1 MIKYLATRSKEVF
14 MAYRQGNRDQQ
25 TLLPPSIEEYVPAD
39 APVRAYDAM
48 IEAMDLAAMGFTLD
62 SRKVGN
68 SQYHPQSMLKLMVYV
83 YSYGVRSSRK
93 LERECH
99 YNLSFIW
106 LTGGLKPDHKTIA
119 EFRRTNKTALQQ
131 VIRQCARICIDL
143 DLIEGN
149 ILFMDG
155 TRLRAN
161 AAIDHSWTTKK
172 CQEALTGL
180 DRRIEQ
186 LLKECE
192 ATDESETDQGSL
204 VHLKQTLSD
213 QSALKSRIEGVMARL
228 QAEGKVSLNTTDQD
242 CVRIHSRQ
250 GSHAGYNGQIVVDDA
265 NGLIVHSDMVVENTD
280 DKQFANQL
288 NQVNVVLDKPCR
300 TACADAGY
308 TDYETLNQVN
318 HDQIDVILPPEQ
330 STLKRNNSP
339 FDKSNFTY
347 DSQNDC
353 FICLEGHRLTGGHW
367 DPKKH
372 SRSYY
377 AGGTVCRTCKHFGRC
392 TTNHLQGRK
401 VRLYDYEQLRTKL
414 ENRYLEPDAQTIFAR
429 RKCRVEHPFGHF
441 KRNLGAGYFLLRG
454 LTGVRAEMAM
464 LAGCFNIR
472 RLITLLGVEGLRMQL
487 KQRALA

>member
-1 MIKYLATRSKEVF
+1 

-39 APVRAYDAM
+39 ATVRAYDAM

-68 SQYHPQSMLKLMVYV
+68 SQYHPQSMLKLMVYG

-143 DLIEGN
+143 DLVEGN

-172 CQEALTGL
+172 CQEVLASL

-192 ATDESETDQGSL
+192 ATDKAEANRGSL
-204 VHLKQTLSD
+204 VHLEQTLAD
-213 QSALKSRIEGVMARL
+213 QSALKSRIEEVMARL
-228 QAEGKVSLNTTDQD
+228 QAEGKASLNTTDED

-250 GSHAGYNGQIVVDDA
+250 GSHAGYNGQVVVDDA
-265 NGLIVHSDMVVENTD
+265 NGLIIHSDVVAENND
-280 DKQFANQL
+280 SKQFTHQLEQANA
-288 NQVNVVLDKPCR
+288 VLDEPCT

-308 TDYETLNQVN
+308 TDYDELHKMDCEQT
-318 HDQIDVILPPEQ
+318 DVVVPPQQPSSEAT
-330 STLKRNNSP
+330 SNP
-339 FDKSNFTY
+339 FDKSRFTY
-347 DSQNDC
+347 DQQSDC
-353 FICLEGHRLTGGHW
+353 FICPEGHRLKADSW

-372 SRSYY
+372 SHSYL
-377 AGGTVCRTCKHFGRC
+377 AGTVCRTCKHFGHC
-392 TTNHLQGRK
+392 TTNRLQGRK

-414 ENRYLEPDAQTIFAR
+414 ENRYLEPDAQAIFAR

-454 LTGVRAEMAM
+454 LAGVRAEMAM

-472 RLITLLGVEGLRMQL
+472 RLITLLGVEGLKMQL
-487 KQRALA
+487 KQRAIA